1 MNAVRTLSI
10 FVGPEI
16 SQMMCLQDCN
26 LATGYVCGSMSAEN
40 VPQVRAPVVT
50 FWEGEIIDNVNHC
63 FVTSKWGTT
72 RLTDNQHWRQ
82 FETAFIPLRNSI
94 QWRCGGRYSQL

>member
-1 MNAVRTLSI
+1 
-10 FVGPEI
+10 
-16 SQMMCLQDCN
+16 
-26 LATGYVCGSMSAEN
+26 MSAEN

-63 FVTSKWGTT
+63 FVTGKWGTT
-72 RLTDNQHWRQ
+72 RLTDSQHWRQ

-94 QWRCGGRYSQL
+94 QWRCGGRWVALASEGLLMLQSSRQHWQ